1 MILLQRHFIIIEILL
16 NLLIFSNKST
26 VVAGSLINDISSQ
39 FLALYKRD
47 DSDTNTN
54 SDGDTMA
61 MNDVFGDSS
70 WQWGRW
76 ILFILFI
83 IGFFAVFFLTFTA
96 NRRRINRGEAPIRG
110 TSWITPPSYRQSEQQ
125 YHGTTQRVVEDYVPE
140 YTEEA
145 NINDLGYYDER
156 GQFHPNTKAEYL
168 PPPPLEP
175 NLTSSPTVSS
185 AWINKNTINIETPS
199 RAVVHEN
206 EVDYTRP
213 SFAAQQYYNMSPPIQ
228 GNPLARESQA
238 NHIDQNNGIQEY
250 ATSQTSQFSSETTIS
265 THVNKTSIKANV
277 NKEN

>member
-1 MILLQRHFIIIEILL
+1 MILLQIKFTIINILL

-26 VVAGSLINDISSQ
+26 VVARPLINIESSQ
-39 FLALYKRD
+39 SLDLYKRN
-47 DSDTNTN
+47 DSDSNSN
-54 SDGDTMA
+54 SDSMT

-76 ILFILFI
+76 ILFVLFV
-83 IGFFAVFFLTFTA
+83 IGFFAVFIFTFAT

-110 TSWITPPSYRQSEQQ
+110 TSWITPPSYRQSEQE

-145 NINDLGYYDER
+145 NLNDLGYYDER

-168 PPPPLEP
+168 PPPSLEP
-175 NLTSSPTVSS
+175 NLASSPTIPPSL
-185 AWINKNTINIETPS
+185 ANKNISNLEAPA

-206 EVDYTRP
+206 EFDYTRP
-213 SFAAQQYYNMSPPIQ
+213 SFAAQQYYNMSPRTQNHSMI
-228 GNPLARESQA
+228 RESQA
-238 NHIDQNNGIQEY
+238 NQTGQNNVTQEY
-250 ATSQTSQFSSETTIS
+250 TTSQSSSDSTIS
-265 THVNKTSIKANV
+265 TQVNKTSIKANT